1 MTVALSF
8 VKFISSVS
16 IPVKKMQPSVLAEPK
31 MTESFG
37 YDITADD
44 ALTFVRIE
52 SLRPNLPNPNDA
64 PICVPMANVA
74 SFRVKDD
81 PNTLGALAAKKAE
94 EK

>member
-8 VKFISSVS
+8 VKFHNSVS

-31 MTESFG
+31 LTESFG

-52 SLRPNLPNPNDA
+52 SLRPRLTNPNDL
-64 PICVPMANVA
+64 PLCVPMSNVA
-74 SFRVKDD
+74 AFRVKGDV
-81 PNTLGALAAKKAE
+81 NTLGDAAAEAKK
-94 EK
+94 K